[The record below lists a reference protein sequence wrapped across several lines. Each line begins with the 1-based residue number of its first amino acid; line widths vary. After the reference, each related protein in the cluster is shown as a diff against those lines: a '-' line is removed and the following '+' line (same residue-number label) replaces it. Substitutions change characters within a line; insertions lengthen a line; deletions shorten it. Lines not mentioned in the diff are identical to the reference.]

1 VLRGRVEA
9 EAHVTTVDAAL
20 LGGTYGA
27 PRAGKV
33 TVGEYAPVWMA
44 TKVNLKPKTRA
55 GYESLLEAQIQPRW
69 SKAPLSGVTYG
80 AASAWV
86 AQMVVACQGG
96 GTTVLSRAWD
106 HLEVSASVVGLSV
119 CVN

>member
-1 VLRGRVEA
+1 LELL
-9 EAHVTTVDAAL
+9 VDLCFVVASKRKPTSPPWTRPCSPEPTSRPAL
-20 LGGTYGA
+20 A
-27 PRAGKV
+27 KV

-86 AQMVVACQGG
+86 AQMVADGLRRHARARRTNCSAPSL
-96 GTTVLSRAWD
+96 TTP
-106 HLEVSASVVGLSV
+106 
-119 CVN
+119 

>member
-20 LGGTYGA
+20 LGGTYVA

-86 AQMVVACQGG
+86 AQMVADG
-96 GTTVLSRAWD
+96 L
-106 HLEVSASVVGLSV
+106 SASRTRPGVPTAQRHP
-119 CVN
+119 